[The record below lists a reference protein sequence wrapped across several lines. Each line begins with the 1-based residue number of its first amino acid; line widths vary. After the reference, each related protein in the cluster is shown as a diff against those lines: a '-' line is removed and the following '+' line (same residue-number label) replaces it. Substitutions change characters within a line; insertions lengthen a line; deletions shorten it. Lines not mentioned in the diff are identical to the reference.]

1 MSRSESIYN
10 RVWLV
15 FTDSPLPNPKVL
27 QASRASAT
35 YIPPFLE
42 HYALLVVNA
51 QQVLGFIAWLRGVM
65 LPCQKLHQAEEEG
78 ALGSKEDLTEVRSW
92 AQGEEG

>member
-51 QQVLGFIAWLRGVM
+51 QQVLGFIAWLTRVM
-65 LPCQKLHQAEEEG
+65 LPCQKGTKQKRKEPWG
-78 ALGSKEDLTEVRSW
+78 AKKTLLR
-92 AQGEEG
+92 